1 MEPKQPHESDRAF
14 SDTSGREWLFELDF
28 LKLRRI
34 KPIADFGTPRIFIQ
48 TWADLLLNK
57 DKMLSVIW
65 ALVGDSE
72 SADDFLSA
80 MNGTTL
86 VAAQD
91 ALLRAIFFFTRPED
105 RMFREAAQIVTEG
118 YRKYAKDTE
127 KVILASVKK
136 RASEATKRLGATP
149 PKSPASS
156 ATGTTDGRLGRRSKP
171 FMRDEPMNGTV

>member
-1 MEPKQPHESDRAF
+1 MEQPHESDRVF

-28 LKLRRI
+28 LKLREI
-34 KPIADFGTPRIFIQ
+34 KPLADFGTPQTFLK

-65 ALVGDSE
+65 TLVGDSE
-72 SADDFLSA
+72 SPDDFLST
-80 MNGTTL
+80 MNGATL
-86 VAAQD
+86 AAAQD
-91 ALLRAIFFFTRPED
+91 ALLRAIFFFTQPED

-118 YRKYAKDTE
+118 YRKYAEETE

-136 RASEATKRLGATP
+136 RASEATKRLGTTP
-149 PKSPASS
+149 RKSPASS
-156 ATGTTDGRLGRRSKP
+156 DTGTTAGRLGRRSKP